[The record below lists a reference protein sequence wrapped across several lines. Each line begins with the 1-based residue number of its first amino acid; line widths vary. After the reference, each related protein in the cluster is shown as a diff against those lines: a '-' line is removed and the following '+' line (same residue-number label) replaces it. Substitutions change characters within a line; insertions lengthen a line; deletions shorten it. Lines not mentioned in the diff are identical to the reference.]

1 MTPSQRLIQ
10 GKAARYE
17 PLFKIASGGMA
28 TVYAG
33 RLAGAMGFQRLVA
46 IKRPHR
52 HLLED
57 PRLVEMLLHEANLA
71 SRLHHPNVVSVQ
83 DVVQVHDNVYLV
95 MDLVEG
101 APLADLIEIAR
112 ERDMPIPPDVAVRVL
127 LDASAGV
134 HAAHEL
140 LDDDGKPLGL
150 VHRDMTPHNI
160 LVGVDGVS
168 RVTDF
173 GIAKCVNAQNSPAT
187 TAGVLKGKYAYMAPE
202 YVQGRGIDRRGDVFS
217 LAVVA
222 WELLAGRRL
231 FHGGSPAATM
241 MKVTH
246 EPAPPLSQVT
256 CAFGDALD
264 AVLSQALIKD
274 PAERFATAEAF
285 ANALEFSARSVCGV
299 ASPGDVGRFVR
310 SLIGDKLD
318 QRRDK
323 LRKAL
328 DEQASLDLE
337 HESGVRSFS
346 PESQDPRLAET
357 DPHEGWMAVTDPYQ
371 GQSEPERA
379 AEVPRPVSRWWFIV
393 AAAMAFV
400 FVVTLGIVLVLVL

>member
-101 APLADLIEIAR
+101 APLADLIALAR

-127 LDASAGV
+127 LDASSGV

-140 LDDDGKPLGL
+140 LGDDGKPLGL
-150 VHRDMTPHNI
+150 VHRDVTPQNI
-160 LVGVDGVS
+160 LVGVNGIAS
-168 RVTDF
+168 VTDF
-173 GIAKCVNAQNSPAT
+173 GIAKCMNSPAT

-231 FHGGSPAATM
+231 FHAGSPAATM

-246 EPAPPLSQVT
+246 EPAPLLSQVT
-256 CAFGDALD
+256 NAYGDTFD

-274 PAERFATAEAF
+274 PVERFATAEAF
-285 ANALEFSARSVCGV
+285 ANALEFSARAVCGV
-299 ASPGDVGRFVR
+299 ASPGDVARFVR
-310 SLIGDKLD
+310 AMIGDQLD
-318 QRRDK
+318 RRREK
-323 LRKAL
+323 VRRAL
-328 DEQASLDLE
+328 EEQAPADLE
-337 HESGVRSFS
+337 LGSGSRPYP
-346 PESQDPRLAET
+346 PEPQDPRLAET
-357 DPHEGWMAVTDPYQ
+357 DPHEGWMAATDPNP
-371 GQSEPERA
+371 GPPASEEPITV
-379 AEVPRPVSRWWFIV
+379 VPRSIPLWWIV
-393 AAAMAFV
+393 AAMAGT
-400 FVVTLGIVLVLVL
+400 FVVVATLGIVVVLLL